1 MPISQVGRTVKRLGL
16 KNGSCEGLQYEAH
29 AMSVCVVDAN
39 SILRYADTRR
49 GIAIATLPKFCRHN
63 VCLWG
68 TGIQRRHL
76 WQSVGTGT
84 GI

>member
-1 MPISQVGRTVKRLGL
+1 MIIQRGHDMNNIALSGGD
-16 KNGSCEGLQYEAH
+16 
-29 AMSVCVVDAN
+29 MDAN

-68 TGIQRRHL
+68 TGIQRRYL
-76 WQSVGTGT
+76 WS
-84 GI
+84 